1 MIGRRSVLQ
10 LLTAIG
16 AVGATASAGG
26 AAPTD
31 AAAVEDR
38 DALPV
43 TGPSDVAD
51 QDQDQPVGTEALLS
65 YLEAKYGD
73 MLTEEDL
80 STLEEEV
87 AGNIATAQALDD
99 TALAN
104 GDDMALRFEPYR
116 GEWD

>member
-1 MIGRRSVLQ
+1 MQ
-10 LLTAIG
+10 LLTALG
-16 AVGATASAGG
+16 AAGATAGAG
-26 AAPTD
+26 AAAESDP
-31 AAAVEDR
+31 APVERR
-38 DALPV
+38 DA
-43 TGPSDVAD
+43 PSITSPADVAD

-73 MLTEEDL
+73 MLTEDDL

-87 AGNIATAQALDD
+87 AGNIATAQALDE

>member
-1 MIGRRSVLQ
+1 MLQ
-10 LLTAIG
+10 LLTALG
-16 AVGATASAGG
+16 TVGATAGAG
-26 AAPTD
+26 AATD
-31 AAAVEDR
+31 ASSPPVESR
-38 DALPV
+38 DA
-43 TGPSDVAD
+43 PSITSPADVAD
-51 QDQDQPVGTEALLS
+51 QEQDQPVGTEALLS

-73 MLTEEDL
+73 MLTEADL

-87 AGNIATAQALDD
+87 AGNISTAQALDD

>member
-31 AAAVEDR
+31 STGVEDR

-51 QDQDQPVGTEALLS
+51 QDQPVGTEALLS
-65 YLEAKYGD
+65 YLEATYGE

-87 AGNIATAQALDD
+87 AGNIATAQALGE